1 MKGDTWVYQR
11 ATIHGP
17 YRCWPALF
25 SSNVPSSTHTQQYE
39 NMVFLASCVVSNDD
53 KTLSSLP
60 CMWPLVKKFVVFFFF
75 FPLFKMSGD
84 CQAVSPMGPLYPGDN
99 KWCAYYPWQ
108 YRPDAAQTHTNKL
121 LLLVWC
127 NLLFATCATFYKWM
141 FPKGP
146 FSGCAVISHDP
157 YHVNSEIWTRRCFWD
172 LRHTFCL
179 SLMYILCHLA
189 TV

>member
-75 FPLFKMSGD
+75 FHCSK
-84 CQAVSPMGPLYPGDN
+84 CPGIVRQ
-99 KWCAYYPWQ
+99 C
-108 YRPDAAQTHTNKL
+108 L
-121 LLLVWC
+121 L
-127 NLLFATCATFYKWM
+127 
-141 FPKGP
+141 
-146 FSGCAVISHDP
+146 
-157 YHVNSEIWTRRCFWD
+157 WD
-172 LRHTFCL
+172 H
-179 SLMYILCHLA
+179 YILVITNDVRITHDNTGLMQHKHTQINSYYLCGVTCCLLRVLHFTNECFRKVHLVA
-189 TV
+189 VQSFHMILTT